1 MKGRI
6 HLKKKFW
13 IYAFLT
19 IGAMIVAGCGS
30 DDSAQEVDSVDTE
43 IQDEEVEQDAE
54 ENNNAEEE
62 KPVEIDLELNQK
74 LEFEQF
80 DVTIKTVKVYEKD
93 DKLLADIKL
102 DWTNK
107 AQDYGPEMTFYVATL
122 FDVKQGENSLV
133 EINDAWNP
141 ENKNTSDVFFPN
153 AVGGSWEINLTYE
166 LVDDSTPIEIEFTPT
181 TETEGTETVTIDIK
195 N

>member
-1 MKGRI
+1 M
-6 HLKKKFW
+6 KKKL
-13 IYAFLT
+13 FLIIT
-19 IGAMIVAGCGS
+19 FMLFAVLFAGCSS
-30 DDSAQEVDSVDTE
+30 DSSGQEVDSVDTE
-43 IQDEEVEQDAE
+43 IQDEKVEQDTE
-54 ENNNAEEE
+54 ENNNAEKEE
-62 KPVEIDLELNQK
+62 PVEIDFELNQK

-107 AQDYGPEMTFYVATL
+107 AQDYGPEMTFFVATL
-122 FDVKQGENSLV
+122 FDVKQGDISLT

-181 TETEGTETVTIDIK
+181 TETEGTEVITIDI